1 MIDNFISVS
10 ESERR
15 QYSPALTAAA
25 RLYAMDMKYTSISGG
40 MGTVCSILTF
50 VYCKRSR
57 VLCRHCGVKQISA
70 PFERRNS
77 RFTLLFEGYAMLML
91 AR

>member
-1 MIDNFISVS
+1 MFSCPHCGGQTVRY
-10 ESERR
+10 EYEVHERIWR
-15 QYSPALTAAA
+15 HGDCLFYPS
-25 RLYAMDMKYTSISGG
+25 
-40 MGTVCSILTF
+40 F
-50 VYCKRSR
+50 VHCKQPR
-57 VLCRHCGVKQISA
+57 VQCRHCGVKQISA